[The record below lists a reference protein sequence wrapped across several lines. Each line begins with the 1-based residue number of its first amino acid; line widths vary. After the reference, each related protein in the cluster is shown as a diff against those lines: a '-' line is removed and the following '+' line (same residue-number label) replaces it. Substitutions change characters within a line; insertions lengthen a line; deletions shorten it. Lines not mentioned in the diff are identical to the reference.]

1 MAQIHEAIAGIM
13 GDVDAIGKTR
23 KNTQQGYTFRGI
35 DDVYFSVHP
44 LFVKHGVFSV
54 PRVVAERS
62 EDRVTKSGSSLIYRV
77 LTIEYTFFSKD
88 GSSVQATVI
97 GEGMDSGDKASNKA
111 MSVGHKY
118 AILQMLAIP
127 TDEPKDP
134 EIDSP
139 EVAPKQS
146 TPELGEIR
154 AIVSRLGMD
163 EMDKAKLRD
172 EYGTDYPR
180 LLAYLRA
187 VEAKDAAAT
196 LARAGIKL
204 DSALK

>member
-54 PRVVAERS
+54 PRVIAERS
-62 EDRVTKSGSSLIYRV
+62 EDRVTKSGSALIYRV
-77 LTIEYTFFSKD
+77 LTIEYTFFAKD

-111 MSVGHKY
+111 MSVAHKY
-118 AILQMLAIP
+118 AILQLLAIP

-134 EIDSP
+134 EYESP
-139 EVAPKQS
+139 EPAP
-146 TPELGEIR
+146 R
-154 AIVSRLGMD
+154 A
-163 EMDKAKLRD
+163 E
-172 EYGTDYPR
+172 PP
-180 LLAYLRA
+180 
-187 VEAKDAAAT
+187 AKDPIVEELSSLAAMLHKTPAWKT
-196 LARAGIKL
+196 QMMKIHNGDLAAILAELRKEASAIEARELAETAGTK
-204 DSALK
+204 